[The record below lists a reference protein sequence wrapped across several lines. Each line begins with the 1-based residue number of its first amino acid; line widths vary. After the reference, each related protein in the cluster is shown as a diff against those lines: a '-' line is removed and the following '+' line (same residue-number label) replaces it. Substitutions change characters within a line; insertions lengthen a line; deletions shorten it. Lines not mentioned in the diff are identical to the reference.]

1 MKDKEVLK
9 IVKGEVDELIK
20 LLLVDCDYDVEIE
33 DGEEEMKIIKVNIEG
48 EDLGYMIGNHGR
60 HLDSLQY
67 VLSLALRKKF
77 EEDYKFMLMVDVSG
91 YRQERISKVEEIAMR
106 KADDARLLGDYVDM
120 EPMKPSD
127 RRIVHMTLQKFE
139 DITTESQGEGRDRY
153 VRIIPTN
160 S

>member
-1 MKDKEVLK
+1 LD
-9 IVKGEVDELIK
+9 
-20 LLLVDCDYDVEIE
+20 IE
-33 DGEEEMKIIKVNIEG
+33 DGEEDMKIIKVNIEG

-67 VLSLALRKKF
+67 VLSLSLRKKF
-77 EEDYKFMLMVDVSG
+77 EEDFKFMLMVDVSG
-91 YRQERISKVEEIAMR
+91 YRQERISKIEEIALR

-120 EPMKPSD
+120 KPMKPSD
-127 RRIVHMTLQKFE
+127 RRIVHMTLQKFD
-139 DITTESQGEGRDRY
+139 DITTESQGEGMDRY